1 MEICNDVGC
10 LKRDVI
16 RRHLFSGDV
25 LEYCLQVVET
35 GPVSIQ
41 DLLFAYQHGGLE
53 HVYYSVSFS
62 RGIFKKSTLNARTN
76 PPLEIIWSWIF
87 MLLARAEW
95 AYISR
100 RIMDEPM
107 PNHFIFALESPPTR
121 TPRTPFNWA
130 IMGPFLRMHIC
141 M

>member
-1 MEICNDVGC
+1 MDICNDVGC

-25 LEYCLQVVET
+25 LEYCLQVAET

-41 DLLFAYQHGGLE
+41 DLLFVYQHGGLE
-53 HVYYSVSFS
+53 HVCYSVSFS
-62 RGIFKKSTLNARTN
+62 MGISKKNTLNARTN
-76 PPLEIIWSWIF
+76 PPLEIIRSWVF
-87 MLLARAEW
+87 MLLARAERT
-95 AYISR
+95 YISR

-121 TPRTPFNWA
+121 TP
-130 IMGPFLRMHIC
+130 
-141 M
+141 